1 MVGKAYVKK
10 LWKKAL
16 VGDGA
21 AFRRLGIL
29 FLKGEVCRRD
39 KKAARLCLQKAMEAG
54 DERGYLLY
62 HRLFSRG
69 KEVIDDVS
77 YIQMYQEYRL
87 LPQYLAL
94 GTRRQKRLVFN
105 QPTG

>member
-10 LWKKAL
+10 LWKRAL

-54 DERGYLLY
+54 DEKGTGRKQSVYGNTERLY
-62 HRLFSRG
+62 AFC
-69 KEVIDDVS
+69 K
-77 YIQMYQEYRL
+77 
-87 LPQYLAL
+87 
-94 GTRRQKRLVFN
+94 
-105 QPTG
+105 

>member
-10 LWKKAL
+10 LWKRAL

-62 HRLFSRG
+62 HRLFPGER
-69 KEVIDDVS
+69 K
-77 YIQMYQEYRL
+77 
-87 LPQYLAL
+87 
-94 GTRRQKRLVFN
+94 
-105 QPTG
+105 